1 MSKKIA
7 FVYPGQGVQK
17 VGMGQDFYEQFPEA
31 KAEIDLAAKVT
42 GIDLTKLLFEEND
55 DINKTEFTQ
64 LALVAT
70 CSAMTNVIRNKGIE
84 ASMAGGLS
92 LGEYAALRANGAL
105 EAEDVYKLIRM
116 RGKFMQESSPDVEGG
131 MSAIVGLDLA
141 TIEEVCNGIECVQPA
156 NLNCPGQ
163 VVISGEK
170 AAVTKAGEIL
180 AEKGARKVVALN
192 VSGAFHSH
200 LMKDAAVNL
209 AKELESVNF
218 NDMKFPYCANANAQ
232 IITDKNQIKDLLIK
246 QVDSPVRWEES
257 VRNMIADGVDLFV
270 EIGPGKTI
278 AGFLKK
284 IDPTAVCINIST
296 VEDLAKLDGINE

>member
-17 VGMGQDFYEQFPEA
+17 VGMGQDFYEQFEEA
-31 KAEIDLAAKVT
+31 KAEIEIATKASGVDM
-42 GIDLTKLLFEEND
+42 TKLLFEENE
-55 DINKTEFTQ
+55 DINQTEYTQ
-64 LALVAT
+64 IALVAT
-70 CSAMTNVIRNKGIE
+70 YNAMTNVIRSKGIE
-84 ASMAGGLS
+84 ASMAAGLS
-92 LGEYAALRANGAL
+92 LGEYAALRANGAMG
-105 EAEDVYKLIRM
+105 AEDVYKLIRK
-116 RGKFMQESSPDVEGG
+116 RGQFMQNSSPDVEGG
-131 MSAIVGLDLA
+131 MSAIIGLDLA
-141 TIEEVCNGIECVQPA
+141 TIEEVCKSVGGVQPA

-170 AAVTKAGEIL
+170 ASVTKAGEIL

-200 LMKDAAVNL
+200 LMKDAAV
-209 AKELESVNF
+209 KLEAEMANVTI
-218 NDMKFPYCANANAQ
+218 NDMKFPYCANATASV
-232 IITDKNQIKDLLIK
+232 IEDKNEVKNLLIK

-257 VRNMIADGVDLFV
+257 VRNMIAYGVDLFI

-284 IDPTAVCINIST
+284 IAPEAVCINIST
-296 VEDLAKLDGINE
+296 VEDLAKLDEINA